1 MLNCSTSSPLDLIYT
16 SFFSL
21 LKKYDTSSLAP
32 WRSATIM
39 NSTVTIQTRKLT
51 TNRLLQRKQM
61 VIDILHLGK
70 DRNSGKS
77 SQNIWHHTRCHLCV
91 WIQNPSWWWQDNWL
105 WHDLWFLGLCKEK
118 WTQTQTR
125 KTWPIW
131 EEDLKETEKGTQEQ
145 NEESQGDC
153 KGQCWCRRKVSW
165 RLDTEGVKVLQWLS
179 VVIEQIFHQ
188 RINKIRTLKNE

>member
-39 NSTVTIQTRKLT
+39 NSTVTIQTRKFT

-105 WHDLWFLGLCKEK
+105 WQDYTKKDEPRHRFERHGLYEK
-118 WTQTQTR
+118 
-125 KTWPIW
+125 K
-131 EEDLKETEKGTQEQ
+131 DLKKIPRGMQEQ
-145 NEESQGDC
+145 NEEGRWDC
-153 KGQCWCRRKVSW
+153 RGQCWCCKKWARDW
-165 RLDTEGVKVLQWLS
+165 TTEGVEILQWSSLWWLYRFS
-179 VVIEQIFHQ
+179 
-188 RINKIRTLKNE
+188 